1 VKTQSINIDAV
12 IEASYDYRYLLSRG
26 YNYTYA
32 LEAVTK
38 RYMLSEIERL
48 LLFRCVHSATYTHET
63 LNKIRCKCC
72 EGLDSALII
81 DFYNVILTIVAMMR
95 NEPLFLC
102 DDCLVRDLRGS
113 KLRPSERGLLEK
125 VFDIITSI
133 LDNCCKGVKRIII
146 VADKNVSHSLD
157 DVQRF
162 VNTITSKHRDLETSA
177 ILSQKSDATIISLS
191 HEIKGIVATTD
202 AVIIMNSQ
210 WILPLTTIA
219 LNYLGMKPLIDFP
232 SLFGF
237 TCPSCTYQP

>member
-32 LEAVTK
+32 LEAVTR

-48 LLFRCVHSATYTHET
+48 LLFRCVHSATYTYET
-63 LNKIRCKCC
+63 FNKIRCKCF
-72 EGLDSALII
+72 EEPDSTLII
-81 DFYNVILTIVAMMR
+81 DFYNVLLTIVAMLR

-113 KLRPSERGLLEK
+113 KLRSNERGLLEK

-133 LDNCCKGVKRIII
+133 LNNCCKSVKRIII

-162 VNTITSKHRDLETSA
+162 VNAIMSRRKDLEVSA

-191 HEIKGIVATTD
+191 HEIRGIVVTTD

-210 WILPLTTIA
+210 WILPLTTIT

-237 TCPSCTYQP
+237 TCPSCTY